1 MAVIVH
7 GLGEHS
13 GRYEHVAAHLNA
25 WGWAVVAYDHRGHG
39 QSGGERGLLGTDRD
53 YLHGLNM
60 VLGEVVQ
67 AYPGHKLM
75 LIGHSMGGLVARAA
89 LAVTIVIAFYTF
101 GENLEILSYLFWP
114 GLVLIGIAMRRRFRN
129 PFGCRLGA

>member
-1 MAVIVH
+1 MRVRVIAPWV
-7 GLGEHS
+7 GGGFGGKS
-13 GRYEHVAAHLNA
+13 MGTVEHV
-25 WGWAVVAYDHRGHG
+25 
-39 QSGGERGLLGTDRD
+39 
-53 YLHGLNM
+53 
-60 VLGEVVQ
+60 
-67 AYPGHKLM
+67 
-75 LIGHSMGGLVARAA
+75 LVARAA

>member
-1 MAVIVH
+1 M
-7 GLGEHS
+7 LFRS
-13 GRYEHVAAHLNA
+13 Y
-25 WGWAVVAYDHRGHG
+25 
-39 QSGGERGLLGTDRD
+39 GLLFVKGIVGFLALAVPLIWTFVEMAAKAQSDR
-53 YLHGLNM
+53 
-60 VLGEVVQ
+60 
-67 AYPGHKLM
+67 
-75 LIGHSMGGLVARAA
+75 VARAA

>member
-1 MAVIVH
+1 MLGAIAV
-7 GLGEHS
+7 
-13 GRYEHVAAHLNA
+13 
-25 WGWAVVAYDHRGHG
+25 HRWQSEAPIFGHG
-39 QSGGERGLLGTDRD
+39 VVERGPKIVEHMPIGSHHSWYGLLFVKGIVGLLALAIPLTWTFVELVAKAQSDR
-53 YLHGLNM
+53 
-60 VLGEVVQ
+60 
-67 AYPGHKLM
+67 
-75 LIGHSMGGLVARAA
+75 VARAA